1 MARKPDWLH
10 VADALDTERQAMQD
24 SLPDGFVCCLT
35 LSSYEFGGG
44 RFNVSLWHRDKSRGL
59 SGYGDGSTPA
69 KALAAAK
76 EDLQKNASER
86 AKRPVLAAASPLVLT
101 TKGGT

>member
-24 SLPDGFVCCLT
+24 RCPPGVECSLT
-35 LSSYEFGGG
+35 LSAYGFSDGARYAVTLTHGETKLG
-44 RFNVSLWHRDKSRGL
+44 
-59 SGYGDGSTPA
+59 GYGCGSTPA

-76 EDLQKNASER
+76 ENMAKNAAER
-86 AKRPVLAAASPLVLT
+86 AKRPVLAAGNPLALT
-101 TKGGT
+101 TKGAS